1 MAPKNNNDAKSL
13 MGANGKSYA
22 PSSSSGRV
30 SSETIDE
37 RILRLLGLEN
47 ELELSYEEYVR
58 HLKEALSTISL
69 GKSRFSTEEAV
80 LFQTEFKRVKSKNK
94 EDRFKVKK
102 KKISASDI
110 GLKKSS
116 ALVKTSKVAAPSKLS
131 KTVIKPKLEKPI
143 EKAGVAGDKSIVDNL
158 KSINKTLDKVL
169 KSLVGQG
176 KDDKKRREK
185 DKSSS
190 EKGKAQERESDL
202 EKPFQ
207 VVRNLANKI
216 IQPFRGILDSVFRFI
231 GFTFAGWLV
240 GKFEEI
246 QKWTGQNKGKIEVV
260 KRFLK
265 DWWPSLAVAAGLFLT
280 PLGGFIR
287 GTLKLLR
294 VFIPQ
299 IARILIANPWIAGVA
314 LVTTAGAVG
323 IAQKKEKEEALFPEK
338 DKDGNQIQKTT
349 KQRVS
354 ELQQKANMQ
363 VADPMGA
370 GPIGSTFNRG
380 GSIPGI
386 QKAFSGL
393 VGKNTGMPV
402 SGFGKDT
409 QAFGLAGG
417 GTAVLQPGE
426 AVLQV
431 GARERMIN
439 QTGLD
444 PLSFNVGPNANKPRN
459 FGYQDGG
466 IVGMQGGGI
475 LGALGGLGKAVSSLR
490 NPFAGGPSL
499 MPGAGGRDGG
509 VNPLKNPKAW
519 FGLGE
524 NTRIP
529 NERAAKFGNPLDYFK
544 KNPDPT
550 TLFGDDALQRGMS
563 NPAFKAGEKPGLI
576 GNPIK
581 ALTGIDLRESAKQGK
596 IIRALA
602 NQGGPGSGPTPITRQ
617 IVKRLAPRLAG
628 AARLSS
634 PIGLGIEG
642 GQLLGNMGIEYGKRR
657 DKEKEAQQQFYVN
670 AITGQSNVSGQ
681 PAQLTQ
687 TKPRGFGENIQH
699 AIHQSKNFLSGISG
713 KQGGGSIGT
722 PRIPKTFPGDPDFG
736 RGDPTYKPKRTLE
749 DNIFDSQRRLDSNQE
764 KRNTNIDNNIT
775 PWWKKINPFI
785 NKPYNLQ
792 LPSHDAS
799 GRNYNMPGYNRD
811 KWLEL
816 NDFRTNPQKY
826 NRKEP
831 YYAPNSGS
839 HYFKPGT
846 TAPLDLQGG
855 GMVGMPTRKQGG
867 GFLDT
872 LGRFLPGTGNV
883 MSPLTYGPKDLRGN
897 RQTDPGFQS
906 KFMGMNLGKRT
917 SGPAHS
923 GQFSDPAA
931 YGGVQGGYSDAQ
943 KKRYMGMTGGKF
955 ALTSYAGSTI
965 MDRHLKYPGFPS
977 LQNKNNQI
985 PDYMMPPNTSK
996 PQQQTRQPSSPI
1008 TLQNNQS
1015 LNLAIKNARDIT
1027 NMPGGAVYKPLVES
1041 AINSSMKA
1049 QERYDN
1055 LRNAMREAGMSGAD
1069 ENMNMKGNI
1078 IKKQGGGAAAR
1089 FMKASNIT
1097 TETGV
1102 DVPGGMF
1109 GADTQY
1115 IPSLNLALQPGEDL
1129 YVVPKNAVPEM
1140 DTMVA
1145 KFDRNSNPAKNQG
1158 NLKGSGPRVSFMD
1171 LPPNITGSPK
1181 GSGGDSLPGKPQ
1193 IKDVDVLMST
1203 PMRMRVAEHL
1213 GIGDLV

>member
-1 MAPKNNNDAKSL
+1 MAPKNNNDTKSL

-22 PSSSSGRV
+22 PSFSSGRV
-30 SSETIDE
+30 SSEIIDE

-58 HLKEALSTISL
+58 HLKEALSAISL

-131 KTVIKPKLEKPI
+131 KTFIKPKLEKPI

-287 GTLKLLR
+287 GTLKMLR

-314 LVTTAGAVG
+314 LMTTAGAVG

-354 ELQQKANMQ
+354 ETQKKALMQ

-490 NPFAGGPSL
+490 NPFAGAPAQ
-499 MPGAGGRDGG
+499 MPGAGGPDGG
-509 VNPLKNPKAW
+509 INPFKNPKAW

-529 NERAAKFGNPLDYFK
+529 NERTAKFGNPLDYFRN
-544 KNPDPT
+544 NPNPN
-550 TLFGDDALQRGMS
+550 TLFGDDSLQRGMS
-563 NPAFKAGEKPGLI
+563 NKTFASGGKPGI
-576 GNPIK
+576 FGRPQQAFNPF
-581 ALTGIDLRESAKQGK
+581 RP
-596 IIRALA
+596 A
-602 NQGGPGSGPTPITRQ
+602 NLGGPGSGPTPITRQ

-670 AITGQSNVSGQ
+670 AITGKNYNTSVSGQ

-722 PRIPKTFPGDPDFG
+722 PRIPKTFPGDHNMG
-736 RGDPTYKPKRTLE
+736 RDDPTYKPKLTLE
-749 DNIFDSQRRLDSNQE
+749 NDIFDSQRRLDSNQA
-764 KRNTNIDNNIT
+764 KRNINIDNSIT

-799 GRNYNMPGYNRD
+799 ERNYNMPGYNRD
-811 KWLEL
+811 KW
-816 NDFRTNPQKY
+816 NDFRKNLQKY

-839 HYFKPGT
+839 HYIKPGT
-846 TAPLDLQGG
+846 TASLTLQGG
-855 GMVGMPTRKQGG
+855 GMVGMPTRRQGG
-867 GFLDT
+867 GSLNLDP
-872 LGRFLPGTGNV
+872 RFLSKLGELGVPGTGSV
-883 MSPLTYGPKDLRGN
+883 MAPLSSGPRDVYGNQQTAANYQNKLFGRNMGSPFGHQDGASGQYDSVEKSRYERMSGRKFVPTLYGNFGQTEQGMHGLTGPTRVP
-897 RQTDPGFQS
+897 RQSIIPTDPKKENDKFIGESFRDFGKNVKNLKSSS
-906 KFMGMNLGKRT
+906 KK
-917 SGPAHS
+917 
-923 GQFSDPAA
+923 
-931 YGGVQGGYSDAQ
+931 
-943 KKRYMGMTGGKF
+943 
-955 ALTSYAGSTI
+955 
-965 MDRHLKYPGFPS
+965 
-977 LQNKNNQI
+977 
-985 PDYMMPPNTSK
+985 
-996 PQQQTRQPSSPI
+996 
-1008 TLQNNQS
+1008 
-1015 LNLAIKNARDIT
+1015 
-1027 NMPGGAVYKPLVES
+1027 
-1041 AINSSMKA
+1041 
-1049 QERYDN
+1049 QEEK
-1055 LRNAMREAGMSGAD
+1055 MRELGVKPDGYV
-1069 ENMNMKGNI
+1069 NMRGNI
-1078 IKKQGGGAAAR
+1078 IKKQGGGASAR
-1089 FMKASNIT
+1089 FMKASNVT